1 MVWSIVSRKRRRKLV
16 DEATRS
22 RENPI
27 AASVAIIAVIAYN
40 AVGLLDIHSTSVG
53 LSLSGVEEAN
63 PIMRAAMDN
72 FGHGWIGAKL
82 FLQVVISAMVLWFP
96 HRIVLAIFVTAVTF
110 NAGVVWSNL
119 KIAGL
124 L

>member
-1 MVWSIVSRKRRRKLV
+1 MVWSIVSRKRRRQMV

-27 AASVAIIAVIAYN
+27 AATIAIVAVIAYN
-40 AVGLLDIHSTSVG
+40 AVGLLDIHSTSMG
-53 LSLSGVEEAN
+53 LRVAGVEEAN

-96 HRIVLAIFVTAVTF
+96 HRIVLAIFITAVTF
-110 NAGVVWSNL
+110 NASVVWSNL
-119 KIAGL
+119 KIAGVL
-124 L
+124 

>member
-53 LSLSGVEEAN
+53 LSLGGVEEAN

-96 HRIVLAIFVTAVTF
+96 HRIVLAIFVIAVTF
-110 NAGVVWSNL
+110 NAAVVWSNL
-119 KIAGL
+119 KVAGL

>member
-1 MVWSIVSRKRRRKLV
+1 MVWSIVSRTRRRRLV

-22 RENPI
+22 RTDPI
-27 AASVAIIAVIAYN
+27 AAIIAIASVITYN
-40 AVGLLDIHSTSVG
+40 LVGLLDIHSTSVG
-53 LSLSGVEEAN
+53 LGLGGVEEVN

-72 FGHGWIGAKL
+72 FGHGWISAKL

-96 HRIVLAIFVTAVTF
+96 HRIVLAIFIAAIMF

-119 KIAGL
+119 EIAGL